1 MTKEFKKDLK
11 AIGYKNPIVKY
22 MRLDTH
28 SIAYD
33 IRVDEKY
40 EGNSWEGH
48 YFVGET
54 GSKEAMI
61 EDWKETLKDIEPN
74 DT

>member
-11 AIGYKNPIVKY
+11 ALGYKNPIVKY
-22 MRLDTH
+22 DRLDTH
-28 SIAYD
+28 SIAYEVY
-33 IRVDEKY
+33 VDKKY
-40 EGNSWEGH
+40 TGYIWEGH

-61 EDWKETLKDIEPN
+61 KDWKETLSEVEPN
-74 DT
+74 AT